1 MAFFAFVLRK
11 VEGDIV
17 ASCMK
22 KQMLVCRS
30 DFNLTVDAIEFVGLK
45 ADLRYWIFSINHKH
59 FSQIIG
65 KRVLLLTSSMTAYV
79 RVSRSPLSWVR
90 VLP

>member
-1 MAFFAFVLRK
+1 M
-11 VEGDIV
+11 EGDV
-17 ASCMK
+17 VVSCMNNP
-22 KQMLVCRS
+22 MLVRRS
-30 DFNLTVDAIEFVGLK
+30 DFGMTADSIEFVGLK
-45 ADLRYWIFSINHKH
+45 ADLRYWIFSINHKY
-59 FSQIIG
+59 FAQIIG